1 MVVSVTV
8 GVVLASLLFM
18 RRMAEVSGMRLVD
31 EHPFGLD
38 RPLPARRP
46 ALRGGRARSSSAP
59 RSRPWPPWP
68 PTNKG
73 VRVVILDLRSVPAM
87 DVTGLVALES
97 AFERL
102 DRAQVF
108 VVLAGV
114 QPQPLRVMARAGWRG
129 RHGKIA
135 IYRSFERAIEQ
146 VRKAFE

>member
-1 MVVSVTV
+1 
-8 GVVLASLLFM
+8 M
-18 RRMAEVSGMRLVD
+18 RPWTSTLR
-31 EHPFGLD
+31 GLD
-38 RPLPARRP
+38 GRFPAASHVEVAGPLFFGAARQ
-46 ALRGGRARSSSAP
+46 AMAAMAA
-59 RSRPWPPWP
+59 
-68 PTNKG
+68 TNKG

-102 DRAQVF
+102 GRDQVF

-129 RHGKIA
+129 RKGKVA
-135 IYRSFERAIEQ
+135 IYRSFERALEQ